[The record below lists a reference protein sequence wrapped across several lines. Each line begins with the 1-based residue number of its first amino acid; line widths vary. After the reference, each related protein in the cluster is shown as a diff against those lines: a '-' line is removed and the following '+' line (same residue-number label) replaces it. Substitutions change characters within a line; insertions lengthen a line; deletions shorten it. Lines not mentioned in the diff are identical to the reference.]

1 VRARRQVIAQ
11 HAGVMVTVTDTGIG
25 IPEAEK
31 PLIFERFFRGEKSST
46 FQASGTGL
54 GLAIVKA
61 VAELHGGQVSVESVE
76 GVGSTFTVWLPAY
89 SLTEEEGMSADTQ
102 VEG

>member
-1 VRARRQVIAQ
+1 
-11 HAGVMVTVTDTGIG
+11 MVTVTDTGIG

-31 PLIFERFFRGEKSST
+31 PRIFERFFRGEKSST
-46 FQASGTGL
+46 SQASGTGL

-76 GVGSTFTVWLPAY
+76 GVGSTFTVWLPTF
-89 SLTEEEGMSADTQ
+89 SLMEEVAMPDDLK